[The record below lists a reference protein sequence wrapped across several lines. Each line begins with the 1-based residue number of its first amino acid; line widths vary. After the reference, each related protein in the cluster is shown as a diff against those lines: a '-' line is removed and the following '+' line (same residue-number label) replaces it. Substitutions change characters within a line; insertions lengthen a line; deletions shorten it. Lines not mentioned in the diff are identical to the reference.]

1 MLNMKKA
8 NTIKRGSKITYM
20 KEIMFKGEMEVT
32 AKVVM
37 VHPVTNI
44 VLLDN
49 GDEFK
54 MIGDQLYS
62 I

>member
-1 MLNMKKA
+1 MLNMKT
-8 NTIKRGSKITYM
+8 NTIKRGSTITYN

-37 VHPVTNI
+37 IHPVTNV

-54 MIGDQLYS
+54 LIGGQLYS

>member
-1 MLNMKKA
+1 MLNMKT
-8 NTIKRGSKITYM
+8 NSIKKGSTITYE
-20 KEIMFKGEMEVT
+20 KEIMFKGKMEVT
-32 AKVVM
+32 ANVVM
-37 VHPVTNI
+37 IHPITNV

-54 MIGDQLYS
+54 MIGGQLYA

>member
-1 MLNMKKA
+1 MLNMKT
-8 NTIKRGSKITYM
+8 NTIKKGSTITYN

-37 VHPVTNI
+37 IHPITNI

-54 MIGDQLYS
+54 MVGGQLYA

>member
-1 MLNMKKA
+1 MLNMKT
-8 NTIKRGSKITYM
+8 NTIKKGSTITYE
-20 KEIMFKGEMEVT
+20 KEIMFKGPMEVT

-37 VHPVTNI
+37 IHPMTNV

-54 MIGDQLYS
+54 MVGDQLYA

>member
-1 MLNMKKA
+1 MKKS
-8 NTIKRGSKITYM
+8 NEIKKGSKITYM

-37 VHPVTNI
+37 IHPVTNV

-54 MIGDQLYS
+54 LIGGQLYAL
-62 I
+62 